1 MICRSCKSNK
11 LYDVVDLG
19 HTPPS
24 NLFLKEDDLK
34 KKEVFYP
41 LKTFVCSN
49 CWLVQTL
56 DVIDEKSLFNPD
68 YPYLSSYSETFLSH
82 VNDYTRDIIN
92 RFNLSNSN
100 SLLEIASNDG
110 YLQDKF
116 AEFGLNL
123 LGIEPTSL
131 AANISKSKGHR
142 VIKKF
147 FGLNFSKDLV
157 KKKGKFDLIIANNV
171 LAHVPDIN
179 DFILGLKSCLSPNGV
194 ITIENPS
201 IVNLIEKNQFDT
213 IYHEHFSY
221 LSLTSVEYITRKNML
236 EIFDVEECQIHGGS
250 IRYFLQHKKTGQ
262 NKISKKVKKLK
273 DLECSKGIKNIKT
286 YKKFSEK
293 CRKIKVDF
301 LKFSF
306 LQVSKGKK
314 IAAYGAA
321 AKGNT
326 FLNYCG
332 LKKDIIQFIVDR
344 NPKKVGLFSP
354 GSYIPVV
361 NEEFLKTTQPDYV
374 LILPWNL
381 KNEIKNQLHYIRNW
395 GGKFICA
402 IPKLEIF

>member
-1 MICRSCKSNK
+1 MICRSCKSSK
-11 LYDVVDLG
+11 LNLMIDLG

-24 NLFLKEDDLK
+24 NSFLYKKDLK
-34 KKEVFYP
+34 NNELFYP
-41 LKTFVCSN
+41 LKIYVCSN

-56 DVIDEKSLFNPD
+56 DVIDEKSLFNPE
-68 YPYLSSYSETFLSH
+68 YLYLSSYSETFLSH
-82 VNDYTRDIIN
+82 VHDYTRDIIK
-92 RFNLSNSN
+92 RFDLSNSN

-110 YLQDKF
+110 YLQDRF
-116 AEFGLNL
+116 AEFGLEL
-123 LGIEPTSL
+123 LGIEPTSI
-131 AANISKSKGHR
+131 AANISKSKGHK
-142 VIKKF
+142 VIKNF

-179 DFILGLKSCLSPNGV
+179 DFMLGLKTCLSSNGV

-221 LSLTSVEYITRKNML
+221 LSLTSVEFVTKKNML
-236 EIFDVEECQIHGGS
+236 EIFDIEECSIHGGS
-250 IRYFLQHKKTGQ
+250 IRYFLQHQKTGK
-262 NKISKKVKKLK
+262 NKISKKVKKLR
-273 DLECSKGIKNIKT
+273 DLEYSKGYQKIKT
-286 YKKFSEK
+286 YEKFNEK
-293 CRKIKVDF
+293 SKKIKIDF
-301 LKFSF
+301 LKFIF
-306 LQVSKGKK
+306 LEISKGKK

-332 LKKDIIQFIVDR
+332 LKNDIIQFIVDR
-344 NPKKVGLFSP
+344 NPKKIGLFAP

-361 NEEFLKTTQPDYV
+361 NEEYLKKTKPDYV

-381 KNEIKNQLHYIRNW
+381 KNEIRTQLHYIRNW
-395 GGKFICA
+395 KAKFICA

>member
-1 MICRSCKSNK
+1 MEIKVICRSCKSNK

-24 NLFLKEDDLK
+24 NLFLKEDDL

-157 KKKGKFDLIIANNV
+157 KK
-171 LAHVPDIN
+171 
-179 DFILGLKSCLSPNGV
+179 
-194 ITIENPS
+194 
-201 IVNLIEKNQFDT
+201 
-213 IYHEHFSY
+213 
-221 LSLTSVEYITRKNML
+221 
-236 EIFDVEECQIHGGS
+236 
-250 IRYFLQHKKTGQ
+250 
-262 NKISKKVKKLK
+262 
-273 DLECSKGIKNIKT
+273 
-286 YKKFSEK
+286 
-293 CRKIKVDF
+293 RKI
-301 LKFSF
+301 
-306 LQVSKGKK
+306 
-314 IAAYGAA
+314 
-321 AKGNT
+321 
-326 FLNYCG
+326 
-332 LKKDIIQFIVDR
+332 
-344 NPKKVGLFSP
+344 
-354 GSYIPVV
+354 
-361 NEEFLKTTQPDYV
+361 
-374 LILPWNL
+374 
-381 KNEIKNQLHYIRNW
+381 
-395 GGKFICA
+395 
-402 IPKLEIF
+402 